1 VGAKAVS
8 DTFCHPNAAVP
19 PGKEHSAIHSAH
31 QKCFGKTVL
40 VRKIYFLPPAPLL
53 PATAWQWVE
62 SLELLAK

>member
-19 PGKEHSAIHSAH
+19 PGKEHSA
-31 QKCFGKTVL
+31 KPFGPPKML
-40 VRKIYFLPPAPLL
+40 WENCLGEENLFSPPAPLL